1 MPTSTTLRLISDKR
15 SSLLLRSTM
24 ADVPKLMEAASRWQ
38 KNFNN
43 PLPLAANSRLAI
55 ITCMDSRV
63 HPERIFD
70 MKLGDAEVLRN
81 AGGRVTLDM
90 IRSLV
95 VSQEILK
102 TTDIFVIHHTDCGG
116 QAAVRQHGMLIQA
129 MVDKLPF
136 LFGLVLRLLDAL
148 SMTGLLLK
156 PIRNLERSVY
166 EDVEKLK
173 SNPMVPKSIGIYG
186 FLYSTEDGSLKEI
199 TRRLPVRG
207 KKLQ

>member
-1 MPTSTTLRLISDKR
+1 
-15 SSLLLRSTM
+15 
-24 ADVPKLMEAASRWQ
+24 
-38 KNFNN
+38 
-43 PLPLAANSRLAI
+43 
-55 ITCMDSRV
+55 
-63 HPERIFD
+63 
-70 MKLGDAEVLRN
+70 
-81 AGGRVTLDM
+81 
-90 IRSLV
+90 
-95 VSQEILK
+95 
-102 TTDIFVIHHTDCGG
+102 
-116 QAAVRQHGMLIQA
+116 MLIQA

-136 LFGLVLRLLDAL
+136 LFGLLLRVLDAL

>member
-1 MPTSTTLRLISDKR
+1 
-15 SSLLLRSTM
+15 
-24 ADVPKLMEAASRWQ
+24 
-38 KNFNN
+38 
-43 PLPLAANSRLAI
+43 
-55 ITCMDSRV
+55 
-63 HPERIFD
+63 
-70 MKLGDAEVLRN
+70 
-81 AGGRVTLDM
+81 
-90 IRSLV
+90 
-95 VSQEILK
+95 
-102 TTDIFVIHHTDCGG
+102 
-116 QAAVRQHGMLIQA
+116 MLIQA

>member
-1 MPTSTTLRLISDKR
+1 
-15 SSLLLRSTM
+15 M

>member
-1 MPTSTTLRLISDKR
+1 MPPNTNRVCSYHLQAK
-15 SSLLLRSTM
+15 SS
-24 ADVPKLMEAASRWQ
+24 A
-38 KNFNN
+38 
-43 PLPLAANSRLAI
+43 
-55 ITCMDSRV
+55 C
-63 HPERIFD
+63 
-70 MKLGDAEVLRN
+70 
-81 AGGRVTLDM
+81 
-90 IRSLV
+90 RSLV

-116 QAAVRQHGMLIQA
+116 QAAVKQHGMLIQA

>member
-1 MPTSTTLRLISDKR
+1 
-15 SSLLLRSTM
+15 
-24 ADVPKLMEAASRWQ
+24 
-38 KNFNN
+38 
-43 PLPLAANSRLAI
+43 
-55 ITCMDSRV
+55 
-63 HPERIFD
+63 
-70 MKLGDAEVLRN
+70 
-81 AGGRVTLDM
+81 
-90 IRSLV
+90 
-95 VSQEILK
+95 
-102 TTDIFVIHHTDCGG
+102 
-116 QAAVRQHGMLIQA
+116 MLIQA

-136 LFGLVLRLLDAL
+136 LFGLLLRVLDAL
-148 SMTGLLLK
+148 NMTGLLLK